1 MHWAHC
7 LLPLIYFL
15 LHVYQKDVDQQ
26 ALELYHRNKKSAIE
40 FLNEYSNEEGEKVM
54 KEAIKLGDFLWTK
67 YDEKF

>member
-1 MHWAHC
+1 MN
-7 LLPLIYFL
+7 IGKKMNFF
-15 LHVYQKDVDQQ
+15 LHVFQKDVDQQ